1 MPIHNLG
8 YREWDGQTE
17 SSSTRWM
24 VVTGIGIRRAW
35 QSMWLRRMVF
45 VAWIPALMYGGL
57 IFFYEQS
64 MEGDSFIPRHVF
76 LDLLRFTLPS
86 ATGQDVA
93 STFGMT
99 GLSKLVSQM
108 TAERHLFWSSVMLQL
123 QRSQG
128 VALVIM
134 VGLVA
139 PALISQ
145 DMRSR
150 AFLLY
155 FSRPLSRTQY
165 ILGKAGTL
173 VFFLTL
179 ICTLPEL
186 LLYVV
191 GVLLSPDASIIF
203 KTWDIPLRIVVA
215 SASMVVPSTAV
226 ALMLSSMTTE
236 TRWATFAWFAIW
248 IFGATA
254 AAAAAISGGD
264 PESLLVR
271 LSFPLFIFN
280 DVSTRVLKI
289 PEMNGHFETQLAVLL
304 TVTLVSVAVVYR
316 RVSAPLES

>member
-8 YREWDGQTE
+8 YREWDGHVE
-17 SSSTRWM
+17 RASSRWT

-45 VAWIPALMYGGL
+45 VAWIPALMYGAL

-64 MEGDSFIPRHVF
+64 LQGDSFIPRNTFV
-76 LDLLRFTLPS
+76 DLLRFTLPS
-86 ATGQDVA
+86 TTEGNV
-93 STFGMT
+93 
-99 GLSKLVSQM
+99 VSQFIGGAFA
-108 TAERHLFWSSVMLQL
+108 TTSLTTERHLFWSSVMLQM

-145 DMRSR
+145 DIRSR

-165 ILGKAGTL
+165 ILGKAGAL
-173 VFFLTL
+173 MFFLFL

-191 GVLLSPDASIIF
+191 GVLLSPDVSIIF
-203 KTWDIPLRIVVA
+203 ATWDIPVRVVFA
-215 SASMVVPSTAV
+215 SASMIVPSTAI

-248 IFGATA
+248 IFGMTAATA
-254 AAAAAISGGD
+254 ATISGGD
-264 PESLLVR
+264 PQSLLVR
-271 LSFPLFIFN
+271 MSFPLFVFN
-280 DVSTRVLKI
+280 DVSTKLLRI
-289 PEMNGHFETQLAVLL
+289 PELNPHFETQLAFLAAV
-304 TVTLVSVAVVYR
+304 TVVSIAVVYR
-316 RVSAPLES
+316 QVSAPLES